1 MTAHNGDRPHKHP
14 TNDKDRAPEQ
24 GTVLDR
30 IKMPPMSGEEAL
42 RRFGEGHSAQN
53 GGGGV
58 TKPGELE
65 TLHPIMKLVALGG
78 TLFLIVAVLLGV
90 LYLFAA

>member
-1 MTAHNGDRPHKHP
+1 MTGNNSNTPHQHP
-14 TNDKDRAPEQ
+14 MNDKDRAPHQ

-42 RRFGEGHSAQN
+42 RRFSEGQASGDSSSN
-53 GGGGV
+53 
-58 TKPGELE
+58 TPKTGELE
-65 TLHPIMKLVALGG
+65 TLHPVMKLVALAG
-78 TLFLIVAVLLGV
+78 TLFLIVAVLLGT

>member
-1 MTAHNGDRPHKHP
+1 MRANNGDTPQKP
-14 TNDKDRAPEQ
+14 PSKNKDRHPDQ

-42 RRFGEGHSAQN
+42 RRFGEEHSTN
-53 GGGGV
+53 GSGK
-58 TKPGELE
+58 TRSSSDLDS
-65 TLHPIMKLVALGG
+65 LHPVMKLIALGG
-78 TLFLIVAVLLGV
+78 TLVLIVAVLLGA

>member
-1 MTAHNGDRPHKHP
+1 MTGHNSDTPQKHRS
-14 TNDKDRAPEQ
+14 NNKDRHPDQ

-42 RRFGEGHSAQN
+42 RRFGEAHSAD
-53 GGGGV
+53 GSGRTPPV
-58 TKPGELE
+58 SELDS
-65 TLHPIMKLVALGG
+65 LHPVMKLVALGG
-78 TLFLIVAVLLGV
+78 TLVLIVVVLLGA

>member
-1 MTAHNGDRPHKHP
+1 MTANNGDSPQKSR
-14 TNDKDRAPEQ
+14 TTDKDRAPDQ

-42 RRFGEGHSAQN
+42 RRFGEGHVNQTGAE
-53 GGGGV
+53 
-58 TKPGELE
+58 TERPFGELE
-65 TLHPIMKLVALGG
+65 SLHPVMKLVALGG
-78 TLFLIVAVLLGV
+78 TLLLIVAVLLGT